1 MTLVKCRDCGL
12 EGNEDPDDP
21 APNLCPD
28 CYEKRLASITPRF
41 ESLDPHSFMLWFE
54 QTLIEVAGETP
65 EFARK
70 HAGQLV
76 REAMRFE
83 ASNGA

>member
-1 MTLVKCRDCGL
+1 MTLVKCRDCGR

-41 ESLDPHSFMLWFE
+41 ELMLESLEPRVFMLWFE

-65 EFARK
+65 EYARK
-70 HAGQLV
+70 HANELL
-76 REAMRFE
+76 REAMRQ
-83 ASNGA
+83 S